1 VPAKKKFRKGRKL
14 FSYSLSNCNRFLG
27 RNIRNFNI
35 SSEFPGIFNNI
46 AEERRFADFNPACM
60 KVLII
65 EDEKALSE
73 SIFAYLH
80 SEHYTVETASD
91 FHTAIEKISLYDY
104 ACIILDIT
112 LPGGS
117 GLDILKELKV
127 NHKAE
132 GVLIIS
138 AKNSLDDKILGLK
151 SGADDYL
158 TKPFHLSELAA
169 RVAAIIRR
177 KSFEGKNS
185 LRFDELHLDLLEK
198 TVKVNNRPID
208 LTRKEYDLLLYFIS
222 NKNKVISK
230 GAIAEHLWGDNMD
243 MADNYDFIYTHIKN
257 LRKKILQ
264 AGAQDYIKSVYGMGY
279 KLSDHP

>member
-1 VPAKKKFRKGRKL
+1 
-14 FSYSLSNCNRFLG
+14 
-27 RNIRNFNI
+27 
-35 SSEFPGIFNNI
+35 
-46 AEERRFADFNPACM
+46 M

-91 FHTAIEKISLYDY
+91 FHTAMEKISLYDY

-185 LRFDELHLDLLEK
+185 LSFDELHLDLLEK

>member
-1 VPAKKKFRKGRKL
+1 
-14 FSYSLSNCNRFLG
+14 
-27 RNIRNFNI
+27 
-35 SSEFPGIFNNI
+35 
-46 AEERRFADFNPACM
+46 M
-60 KVLII
+60 
-65 EDEKALSE
+65 
-73 SIFAYLH
+73 
-80 SEHYTVETASD
+80 
-91 FHTAIEKISLYDY
+91 EKISLYDY

-117 GLDILKELKV
+117 GLDLLRELKA

-132 GVLIIS
+132 GILIIS
-138 AKNSLDDKILGLK
+138 ARNSLDEKILGLK

-169 RVAAIIRR
+169 RVSAIIRR
-177 KSFEGKNS
+177 KSFDGKNS
-185 LRFDELHLDLLEK
+185 LRFDELQLDLLEK
-198 TVKVNNRPID
+198 TVSVHNRFLD

-257 LRKKILQ
+257 LRKKLLQ

-279 KLSDHP
+279 KFTDHP

>member
-1 VPAKKKFRKGRKL
+1 
-14 FSYSLSNCNRFLG
+14 
-27 RNIRNFNI
+27 
-35 SSEFPGIFNNI
+35 
-46 AEERRFADFNPACM
+46 M

-91 FHTAIEKISLYDY
+91 FYMAMEKISLYDY

-185 LRFDELHLDLLEK
+185 LSFDELQLDLLEK